1 MKSYIKKIASW
12 SAIATVSLASL
23 EMNQPAIAFGNSNQF
38 SACISQIVGTGVSP
52 QDAATACS
60 EALIPKE
67 LSGCVAMI
75 KSKTP
80 IDGNLALNACF
91 QVRRP
96 IDLGNCV
103 VDIHRAVP
111 LVATNASKQTETE
124 KDEKGGDKLELSKQI
139 LDSCR
144 QSLLPGRFSECV
156 IAISRDVA
164 KNNPSQALSTCL
176 SAEDFPRDLFP
187 SYPQNQNQG
196 I

>member
-1 MKSYIKKIASW
+1 MKNHIKKIASW
-12 SAIATVSLASL
+12 SAIATICLGLV
-23 EMNQPAIAFGNSNQF
+23 EMNRTAIAFGNNNQF
-38 SACISQIVGTGVSP
+38 SACINQIVRTGVSP

-67 LSGCVAMI
+67 LSRCVAMI

-80 IDGNLALNACF
+80 IDGNLALQACF

-103 VDIHRAVP
+103 VDIHRAAP
-111 LVATNASKQTETE
+111 LFAANSPKQTETE
-124 KDEKGGDKLELSKQI
+124 TAKEPDKLGISRQI

-156 IAISRDVA
+156 IAVSRDVD
-164 KNNPSQALSTCL
+164 KNNPSQALQTCL

-187 SYPQNQNQG
+187 SYPQNQDQRL
-196 I
+196 

>member
-1 MKSYIKKIASW
+1 MKNHIKKIASW
-12 SAIATVSLASL
+12 SAIATISLGL
-23 EMNQPAIAFGNSNQF
+23 VEMNRTAIAFGNNNQF
-38 SACISQIVGTGVSP
+38 SACTGVSP
-52 QDAATACS
+52 EDAATACS

-67 LSGCVAMI
+67 LSRCVAMI

-80 IDGNLALNACF
+80 IDGNLALQACF

-103 VDIHRAVP
+103 VDIHRAAP
-111 LVATNASKQTETE
+111 LFATNSPKQTETE
-124 KDEKGGDKLELSKQI
+124 TAKEPDKLGISTQI

-156 IAISRDVA
+156 IAVSRDVD
-164 KNNPSQALSTCL
+164 KNNPSQALQTCL

-187 SYPQNQNQG
+187 SYPQNQDQRP
-196 I
+196 